1 MRVGIV
7 GANSQVGT
15 ELTALF
21 AEQDGVTVAPIVR
34 NRLGTHFLR
43 HLGIQCR
50 VADVTDDE
58 DATKALADIDV
69 VVIAAFAWQYSQ
81 EGFEARGARKANE
94 NIVSNTVEH
103 APGGARIVYFSSQAA
118 YGDGINAP
126 QYTDWSLYTR
136 EKHNAEKV
144 LRKSCEGTNKRGY
157 AFRLGFVHGPNQSR
171 TKVLQDGLSAD
182 SHVYI
187 VTDPDKPSNV
197 IHTVTLRDAI
207 LQCGSTNVPS
217 GAYSLTN
224 EPQWTW
230 GRVCEYYSPDDVTLH
245 YRPPGDSTSWFK
257 KLLGKGWSIVEDR
270 QRTLRTAT
278 VYVPDI
284 VNEWLFNK
292 YLQQQRGGELSTI
305 ESRKSLDRPAFK
317 FDPMPGSNVPGLP
330 STESRLDALAT
341 IRDYFEEEHPR
352 TQT

>member
-1 MRVGIV
+1 VKVGIV

-15 ELTALF
+15 ELTVLF
-21 AEQDGVTVAPIVR
+21 AEQNGVTVAPIVR

-43 HLGIQCR
+43 HLGIDCR
-50 VADVTDDE
+50 IADVTDDA
-58 DATKALADIDV
+58 DASEALADLDV

-94 NIVSNTVEH
+94 NIVSKTVEH
-103 APGGARIVYFSSQAA
+103 TPRGARIVYFSSQAA
-118 YGDGINAP
+118 YGDEIDAP

-136 EKHNAEKV
+136 EKRNAEKV
-144 LRKSCEGTNKRGY
+144 LRKSCEGTSKRGY

-171 TKVLQDGLSAD
+171 TKALKEGLSTD
-182 SHVYI
+182 SHVYV

-207 LQCGSTNVPS
+207 LQCGSANVPS
-217 GAYSLTN
+217 GVYDLTN

-230 GRVCEYYSPDDVTLH
+230 GDVCEFYSPEDTTLH
-245 YRPPGDSTSWFK
+245 YRPPGGSASTLK
-257 KLLGKGWSIVEDR
+257 KLLGKGWSMVEDR

-278 VYVPDI
+278 VYVPDTI
-284 VNEWLFNK
+284 NEWLFNK
-292 YLQQQRGGELSTI
+292 YLQQQRGGDLGALEG
-305 ESRKSLDRPAFK
+305 RKSLDRSAFK

-330 STESRLDALAT
+330 PTRRRLDDLTALEP
-341 IRDYFEEEHPR
+341 YFRSES
-352 TQT
+352 